1 MKDTAPKY
9 EAQQVPFEQVPHW
22 LLDRATGNEI
32 LLYLTLRRYAM
43 GKAECWPSR
52 ETLAWDLDLSAKTVQ
67 RLLKK
72 LEEYGGLEIEARFT
86 DSGRQ
91 TSNVYRI
98 MWEEPKTGQEC
109 PPPLDTNDH
118 DEVVAHD
125 QAPGSPMTHE
135 DIPIRSK
142 QQTKTIDQGVT
153 ALADKQFDEFWEIYP
168 RKVGKPQAKKAFKKA
183 LEEIS
188 LEEILRCTK
197 EYQQQRR
204 AEDPKYT
211 KHPATFLNAKPWFD
225 EPAKVY
231 DPDWWLNNP
240 RTTPFDNGIED

>member
-1 MKDTAPKY
+1 VKDTAPKY
-9 EAQQVPFEQVPHW
+9 ETQQVPFEQIPHW
-22 LLDRATGNEI
+22 LLDKATGNEV

-43 GKAECWPSR
+43 GKEECWPSR

-72 LEEYGGLEIEARFT
+72 LQEYGALEIEARFT

-98 MWEEPKTGQEC
+98 MWDEPKTGQEC

-118 DEVVAHD
+118 AEVVAPD
-125 QAPGSPMTHE
+125 QDPGTPMTHE
-135 DIPIRSK
+135 DIPNRSI
-142 QQTKTIDQGVT
+142 QTIGQSVT

-168 RKVGKPQAKKAFKKA
+168 RKVGKPQAKKAFRKA

-188 LEEILRCTK
+188 LEEILSCTTA
-197 EYQQQRR
+197 YRLARR
-204 AEDPKYT
+204 GEDPKFT
-211 KHPATFLNAKPWFD
+211 KHPATFLNAKPWLD
-225 EPAKVY
+225 EP
-231 DPDWWLNNP
+231 DQPI
-240 RTTPFDNGIED
+240 TSHSSHGIEWD

>member
-1 MKDTAPKY
+1 VKEATQKY
-9 EAQQVPFEQVPHW
+9 ETQQVPFEQIPHW
-22 LLDRATGNEI
+22 LLDKATSNEI
-32 LLYLTLRRYAM
+32 YLYLTVRRYAM
-43 GKAECWPSR
+43 GKKECWPSR
-52 ETLAWDLDLSAKTVQ
+52 ETLAGDMDLSAKTIQ

-72 LEEYGGLEIEARFT
+72 LVEYGALEIEPRYT

-98 MWEEPKTGQEC
+98 MWDEPKTGQES
-109 PPPLDTNDH
+109 PPPLDTSDH
-118 DEVVAHD
+118 DEGVSHD
-125 QAPGSPMTHE
+125 QVPGSPMSHE

-142 QQTKTIDQGVT
+142 QTKTIGQGVT

-168 RKVGKPQAKKAFKKA
+168 RKVGKPQAQKAFKKA

-204 AEDPKYT
+204 GEDLKFT
-211 KHPATFLNAKPWFD
+211 KHPATFLNSKPWLD